1 MTKNHS
7 NFIRS
12 KKARTTLALT
22 AAFLSLAFTIPGC
35 PNVDEL
41 NERISTLEKSNADQ
55 QKAVAELNNQ
65 LRTMND
71 EHNTMKQL
79 VSQISTTVLEQK
91 DVVER
96 IDGSMRDMV
105 SRRSASTSSSS
116 GGKAKAAP
124 KKKRK

>member
-1 MTKNHS
+1 MTKNLS
-7 NFIRS
+7 RFIRS
-12 KKARTTLALT
+12 KKARTTVGLT

-41 NERISTLEKSNADQ
+41 NEKISALEKANADQ

-91 DVVER
+91 DAVER
-96 IDGSMRDMV
+96 IDGSVRDMA
-105 SRRSASTSSSS
+105 SRRGPSTSASS